1 MTLHF
6 VAYGEGTPVLALH
19 GWTPDH
25 RLMTGCLEPIFAER
39 PGYRRYY
46 PDLPAMG
53 QSSGD
58 NAYSAEDI
66 LTAVL
71 AFIDEQIGSEP
82 FLLIGESFGGLLAR
96 SLVARRP
103 EQILGLALICP
114 VGTNL
119 DYADRIVPEHQV
131 IRADPALLATLDPT
145 EAAEFAGIAVVQSPE
160 TLRRFRSDV
169 VPGLAAADQERLA
182 IIRRDWVLA
191 VPPES
196 GPVYP
201 RPALVLTG
209 RQDSSVG
216 YAEQYDLLPHYPR
229 ASFVVLDRAGHN
241 LQFEQPA
248 LFDWLISEWLDRVM
262 EAVAA
267 SARSAAVEAE
277 VGAMV

>member
-53 QSSGD
+53 QSPGD
-58 NAYSAEDI
+58 GIYSAEDI

-103 EQILGLALICP
+103 EQILGLGLICP

-119 DYADRIVPEHQV
+119 DHADRILPEHHV
-131 IRADPALLATLDPT
+131 IRADPALLAALDPA
-145 EAAEFAGIAVVQSPE
+145 EAAEFADLAVVQSPE
-160 TLRRFRSDV
+160 TLRRFRSDIA
-169 VPGLAAADQERLA
+169 PGLAAADQERLA
-182 IIRRDWVLA
+182 MVRRDWVLA
-191 VPPES
+191 VPPGS
-196 GPVYP
+196 GPVCP
-201 RPALVLTG
+201 RPTLVLTG
-209 RQDSSVG
+209 RQDASVG

-248 LFDWLISEWLDRVM
+248 LFDWLVSEWLDRVM

-267 SARSAAVEAE
+267 SSPSVAAETE

>member
-53 QSSGD
+53 QSPGYH
-58 NAYSAEDI
+58 AYSAEDI

-114 VGTNL
+114 VGKNL

-131 IRADPALLATLDPT
+131 IRADPALLASLDPA
-145 EAAEFAGIAVVQSPE
+145 EAAEFAELAVVQSPE

-169 VPGLAAADQERLA
+169 VPGLAAADQDRLA
-182 IIRRDWVLA
+182 VIRRDWVLA
-191 VPPES
+191 VQPES

-201 RPALVLTG
+201 RPTLVLTG
-209 RQDSSVG
+209 RQDASVG

-267 SARSAAVEAE
+267 SSRGAAAETE

>member
-53 QSSGD
+53 QSPGD
-58 NAYSAEDI
+58 GIYSAEDI

-82 FLLIGESFGGLLAR
+82 FLLIGESFGGLIAR

-103 EQILGLALICP
+103 EQILGLGLICP

-119 DYADRIVPEHQV
+119 DHADRILPEHQV
-131 IRADPALLATLDPT
+131 IRADPDLLAALDPA
-145 EAAEFAGIAVVQSPE
+145 EAAEFADLAVVQSPE
-160 TLRRFRSDV
+160 TLRRFRSDIA
-169 VPGLAAADQERLA
+169 PGLAAADQERLA
-182 IIRRDWVLA
+182 MVRRDWVLA

-201 RPALVLTG
+201 RPTLVLTG
-209 RQDSSVG
+209 RQDASVG

-248 LFDWLISEWLDRVM
+248 LFDWLVSEWLDRVM

-267 SARSAAVEAE
+267 SSPSAVAETE

>member
-1 MTLHF
+1 M
-6 VAYGEGTPVLALH
+6 LALH

-25 RLMTGCLEPIFAER
+25 RLMTGCLEPVFAER

-46 PDLPAMG
+46 PDLPGMG
-53 QSSGD
+53 QSPVGD
-58 NAYSAEDI
+58 ARSAEDL

-103 EQILGLALICP
+103 DQVLGLTLICS

-119 DYADRIVPEHQV
+119 DPADRIVPEHQV
-131 IRADPALLATLDPT
+131 IRADPALLASLDRA
-145 EAAEFAGIAVVQSPE
+145 EAEEFAGLAVVQTPE

-169 VPGLAAADQERLA
+169 APGLAAADYERLA
-182 IIRRDWVLA
+182 EIRRDWVLA
-191 VPPES
+191 APPES
-196 GPVYP
+196 GPVYS
-201 RPALVLTG
+201 RPALILAG
-209 RQDSSVG
+209 RQDSATG
-216 YAEQYDLLPHYPR
+216 FAEQYELLPHYPR

-248 LFDWLISEWLDRVM
+248 LFDWLVSEWLDRVA
-262 EAVAA
+262 EAATSDRPQSELVLSPAA
-267 SARSAAVEAE
+267 TCR
-277 VGAMV
+277 